1 MSVDSTNNYAME
13 QIHVGKAIHGN
24 VYFAHFQTAGKGQ
37 RGKIWA
43 ANPSENI
50 MMSILLAPQGLPI
63 QHQFVL
69 SAAVALSCY
78 ELLKKYFQ
86 GEVYIKWPND
96 LYLCDRKAGGI
107 LIENI
112 LTGNQ
117 WKYAVVGI
125 GLNINQVD
133 FDPLLPNPTSLKM
146 ATGENR
152 EPLALAK
159 ELCAIL
165 QKRYQ
170 EVLDGNHDE
179 IMKEY
184 NDHLYKCDDWVK
196 LKNGERIFD
205 AKIKK
210 VAIDGQLHIETDR
223 EETYRFG
230 ELQWIL

>member
-1 MSVDSTNNYAME
+1 
-13 QIHVGKAIHGN
+13 
-24 VYFAHFQTAGKGQ
+24 
-37 RGKIWA
+37 
-43 ANPSENI
+43 
-50 MMSILLAPQGLPI
+50 
-63 QHQFVL
+63 
-69 SAAVALSCY
+69 
-78 ELLKKYFQ
+78 
-86 GEVYIKWPND
+86 
-96 LYLCDRKAGGI
+96 
-107 LIENI
+107 
-112 LTGNQ
+112 
-117 WKYAVVGI
+117 
-125 GLNINQVD
+125 
-133 FDPLLPNPTSLKM
+133 
-146 ATGENR
+146 
-152 EPLALAK
+152 
-159 ELCAIL
+159 L